1 MLLICF
7 DYCNYYNSLFMKKL
21 NLNLMAVG
29 REGRPIEEGVQYGNL
44 PNIGH
49 QMSQEVDN

>member
-1 MLLICF
+1 
-7 DYCNYYNSLFMKKL
+7 MKKTPFEFD
-21 NLNLMAVG
+21 G
-29 REGRPIEEGVQYGNL
+29 GWQGGRPIEEGVQYGNL